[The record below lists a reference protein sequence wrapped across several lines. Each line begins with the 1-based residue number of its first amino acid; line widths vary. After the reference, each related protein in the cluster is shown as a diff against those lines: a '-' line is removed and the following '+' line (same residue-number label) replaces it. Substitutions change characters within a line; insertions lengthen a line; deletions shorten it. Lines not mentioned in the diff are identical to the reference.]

1 MTIPE
6 LEARIASHTAAK
18 AQAISTFHALEG
30 AIQEAQHWLEQ
41 LKSTTQEP
49 SHD

>member
-18 AQAISTFHALEG
+18 AQAISTVHALEG
-30 AIQEAQHWLEQ
+30 AIQEAQHWIEQ
-41 LKSTTQEP
+41 LKAAQEP
-49 SHD
+49 TND